1 MKDYSKVS
9 VIKIDDS
16 ATLETLDADKDLSLI
31 EKKRKELKADESKA
45 FQFINASTEERH
57 YSDLEKA
64 EEFFTNSEKEQLL
77 ELWRATLL
85 RNRSIQFILKSLSAD
100 PKNVTANNNV
110 MQALT
115 KAMFVPFYAVSAVAD
130 NTFITGGSLLG
141 ARVIGDV
148 VDDNNKKRA
157 VDQQITRTDLV
168 VMFMLV
174 DDVAERLRQAYYHYK
189 DTRIKKAFLDEE
201 LNASGYDLSEALD
214 LAPENGVSEQVFLA
228 RMINNELQRQVR
240 ILDLDYRS
248 NRRSLIELAGEQ
260 AVANIDPMI
269 DLEIKEI
276 YNL

>member
-31 EKKRKELKADESKA
+31 EKKRKELKADETKA

-57 YSDLEKA
+57 YSDLEKS

-100 PKNVTANNNV
+100 PKNVIANNNV

-157 VDQQITRTDLV
+157 VDGQITRTDLV

-201 LNASGYDLSEALD
+201 LNASGYDLAEALD

-240 ILDLDYRS
+240 ILDFDYRS
-248 NRRSLIELAGEQ
+248 NRRLLIELAGEQ
-260 AVANIDPMI
+260 AVSNIDPMI
-269 DLEIKEI
+269 DLEDQG
-276 YNL
+276 NL